1 MSKPNSTR
9 PTGRAF
15 ARYCLLMS
23 VVGGLPATVLAA
35 PQDLSFQLRAAAPGS
50 YDAQVGGG
58 SFGNGTSS
66 EVAGALAGADFVCGD
81 RITHFLAVSVAGNA
95 ADARQEAVVQLR
107 AAASSSGVPG
117 AAYTGL
123 KEMRILRGEGSGT
136 ADDWG
141 TNPAQLDGYFV
152 DSVTGVAVGGPG
164 PGVEFRTHV
173 KVDDLEPGEQV
184 ILAFDAELACR
195 PGVAGSGDLVVGAN
209 FAKVFG
215 SSDATVSIDQSVVL
229 ANIEDAEGTGTP
241 AARVQKTATRPE
253 MICPGREQEPIYRDA
268 QVKYCYAVRN
278 PGTESLY
285 NIVVTDDNG
294 TPNDP
299 NDDLLDVAL
308 AGLEDLDADG
318 DADDLGANRSASGF
332 AVGIASFRDNN
343 AFPVSIATMSGTD
356 SAGATYSSADGAT
369 IQIQIKPSALQL
381 KVAASNDEICGN
393 GDDATTIYAGVGQ
406 AAWFCYT
413 ITNTSSLEIFGVN
426 VAGVSGS
433 IASLLPGQTGVISE
447 MVQVGEHF
455 TPTGMKT
462 ASGIASDNLAVE
474 SNGAAAGIMPLA
486 AELTMNMAVSTDD
499 VCGNEDDSTSS
510 TVVDGTPIRWCY
522 TVTNIGS
529 FDVTGVHIV
538 DAEATVS
545 TVEDLPTGTSATFMS
560 EEVIATG
567 SISNTA
573 YAAGEFIFGNVVSN
587 TTGAMVDTVSPELEV
602 MKTASRSGDCA
613 DGVASISALSNDL
626 ITWCYTVHN
635 VGDTDLTDVVLTDG
649 DYSVEL
655 GDIAVGA
662 SASSSTS
669 SNILVDTESGMA
681 KAVATDMVTGAPVEN
696 FSGTASVD
704 IVAPALS
711 MALTVSD
718 DGTCPGWDVV
728 NVLADDVVTWCYEV
742 TNTGDVNLSDLE
754 VDSSTGYY
762 EGIPALA
769 VGETY
774 SIPVDDVAAADLLVT
789 AGAIGYDDVLGTLV
803 EAASDSANV
812 NVVSPSINVDVTISK
827 DGLCPGV
834 DDDVVAVGAAAQLC
848 YAVSNDGD
856 TSIYNASVVDEFL
869 GNIGTITELAPGAT
883 QTFTSGMFIV
893 TNSSFSLMPG
903 YEPVTAT
910 ASNMVNVTGED
921 AWGHAVADDDATIFK
936 AISSDISVD
945 LAATAT
951 KVTTT
956 TSASGNCGPSTTT
969 TSTRV
974 DATLKVTNI
983 GQGAGANT
991 VATIAVPTTL
1001 SYVSSAG
1008 ASCTW
1013 SATNRILTCNLN
1025 TLDVNELNTI
1035 TAVFTGGA
1043 PLASSELVGFA
1054 NSSTNDVNPA
1064 NNRDTATVSTTV
1076 TTPTVAGS
1084 GATRT
1089 IGFYSTHPTFVASC
1103 LAAGGGSM
1111 NLGFVN
1117 IRNESHDNEID
1128 AVAGGSCTGGDRDR
1142 DIETAQEMTMGMLKA
1157 GVSKYSNRSAR
1168 SSLSQARMQAGQ
1180 QMVAAICNN
1189 RMFGTP
1195 LPFTLSSAQATLA
1208 GTDRAAIL
1216 ALGSKAD
1223 AYNNSGDSVALT
1235 VNTGKANAKAAY
1247 DDPTDC
1253 GD

>member
-9 PTGRAF
+9 PTGRDF

-58 SFGNGTSS
+58 LFGAGSS
-66 EVAGALAGADFVCGD
+66 SQVAGALDGADFVCGD
-81 RITHFLAVSVAGNA
+81 RVTHFLAVGVAGNA
-95 ADARQEAVVQLR
+95 ADARQEAVVELR
-107 AAASSSGVPG
+107 ASASSSGVPG

-123 KEMRILRGEGSGT
+123 KELRVLRGEGSGT

-141 TNPAQLDGYFV
+141 TNPAALDGYFV

-195 PGVAGSGDLVVGAN
+195 PGVAATGNLTVGAN

-215 SSDATVSIDQSVVL
+215 AGEGTVNIGQSVVL
-229 ANIEDAEGTGTP
+229 SRVEDAEGTGTP
-241 AARVQKTATRPE
+241 AARVQKTVTRPE
-253 MICPGREQEPIYRDA
+253 MVCPGREQEPIYRDA

-308 AGLEDLDADG
+308 TGLEDLDADG
-318 DADDLGANRSASGF
+318 VADDLRSNRSASGF

-343 AFPVSIATMSGTD
+343 AFPFSTATIRGTD
-356 SAGATYSSADGAT
+356 SAGNSYASADGAT
-369 IQIQIKPSALQL
+369 VQIQIKPSALQL
-381 KVAASNDEICGN
+381 KVTASNDEICGN

-413 ITNTSSLEIFGVN
+413 VTNTSSLEIFGVN
-426 VAGVSGS
+426 IPGVSGS
-433 IASLLPGQTGVISE
+433 LASLLPGQTGVISE

-455 TPTGMKT
+455 TPTGMVT
-462 ASGIASDNLAVE
+462 ATGIASDNLAVE
-474 SNGAAAGIMPLA
+474 SNGAAAGIMPMA
-486 AELTMNMAVSTDD
+486 AELTMNMAVSTDN
-499 VCGNEDDSTSS
+499 VCGNEDDSTSA

-560 EEVIATG
+560 EEMIASG
-567 SISNTA
+567 LFSNTA
-573 YAAGEFIFGNVVSN
+573 HAAGEFIFGNVVSN
-587 TTGAMVDTVSPELEV
+587 TTGAVVDTVAPELEV
-602 MKTASRSGDCA
+602 VKTASRSGDCA
-613 DGVASISALSNDL
+613 DGSAVVSALSNDL
-626 ITWCYTVHN
+626 ITWCYTVN
-635 VGDTDLTDVVLTDG
+635 NLGDTDLTDVVVTDG
-649 DYSVEL
+649 ATILEL
-655 GDIAVGA
+655 GDILVGG
-662 SASSSTS
+662 SASDSSS
-669 SNILVDTESGMA
+669 SRILVDTVTGMA
-681 KAVATDMVTGAPVEN
+681 KATATDSVTGAPVDD
-696 FSGTASVD
+696 FSDTASVD
-704 IVAPALS
+704 IIAPALS

-728 NVLADDVVTWCYEV
+728 NVLSNDVVTWCYEV
-742 TNTGDVNLSDLE
+742 TNTGDVDLADLE

-883 QTFTSGMFIV
+883 QTFTTGIFIV
-893 TNSSFSLMPG
+893 TNSSFLLMPG

-921 AWGHAVADDDATIFK
+921 AWGHSVADDDATIFK

-956 TSASGNCGPSTTT
+956 SGGTLTT

-1008 ASCTW
+1008 APCTW
-1013 SATNRILTCNLN
+1013 SATNRILTCNLT

-1064 NNRDTATVSTTV
+1064 NNRDTETVFTTV

-1117 IRNESHDNEID
+1117 IRNEVYDNEID

-1142 DIETAQEMTMGMLKA
+1142 DIETAQEMAMGMLKG
-1157 GVSKYSNRSAR
+1157 GVSKYADGSAR

-1216 ALGSKAD
+1216 ALGAKAD

-1235 VNTGKANAKAAY
+1235 VDTGKANAKAAY